1 MIDIK
6 NEKIKKINCYD
17 DSIFLLLENG
27 DLYASPSV
35 VNISGINHQEPV
47 SQGAFIKVA
56 SKVNDICHGHRGLKY
71 FVSNNQLYRIDQK
84 KETFINEFGQRDKD
98 FIIRQIDFFKDKIV
112 KEVFFGSETSVCH
125 VLTDDMK
132 LYSNSSSNNK
142 DDFYLDANDDIKI
155 KTFSCGQSCNF
166 ILSED
171 GYLYG
176 KGGICTQSNIVLSN
190 NQYYEKSVQEFTK
203 IDFGEKIKLFGTP
216 YYYGRCRTNDL
227 FYNGTVSFTVVV
239 ITESG
244 RVLMSSVQ
252 KKNSN
257 EKIFAFEEIC
267 NLKDCGVEIE
277 KIEYDESGALLHIKN
292 SSDILYIHSYNDQ
305 TRFPSYNVQFG
316 NYTIFGAELLRNVKQ
331 LCVGDGSYQVTYL
344 TNNNEIFVGCNINL
358 YNYSYEEKYRN
369 VYKQAQIFIND
380 FEGMYN
386 IIGALYWWRGKF
398 ELNGETFSPYIIAYT
413 DKNNRFFLATS
424 KDYSRNIDRRGIQT
438 NKPMPNSF
446 DLITFQEVFFREDK
460 KHIFP
465 LRDAYNF
472 TNPFEKVKKWSKGQL
487 NYKQSGKW
495 MLRPPEDADGNREC
509 YLNLETQRWPTMLP
523 GMYIIQG
530 SWDLRAD
537 GLTAPNFDFQGQS
550 TAKIKFKTTKPG
562 LVKATI
568 NWGSKMRT
576 GIDYMMFTLSNDET
590 PPKFP
595 SCDKYYTLSGDD
607 ITRVETIVEKELSEG
622 ECWLHMTLYTSSPN
636 GLDFYTTYTFI
647 KDVTLNGQLFIGNLG
662 SSFEPIVFAPDKDW
676 NLDNTWLKMNGTWNG
691 EKKITE
697 IKKGENNV
705 IQ

>member
-27 DLYASPSV
+27 DLYASPC
-35 VNISGINHQEPV
+35 VNIPGNQPGN
-47 SQGAFIKVA
+47 QGAFIKVA
-56 SKVNDICHGHRGLKY
+56 SKVNDICHGHRCLKY

-84 KETFINEFGQRDKD
+84 KETFINEFGQTDKD

-112 KEVFFGSETSVCH
+112 KEVFFSFEASVCH

-155 KTFSCGQSCNF
+155 KTFSCTQSCNF

-190 NQYYEKSVQEFTK
+190 NQNYEKSVQEFTK

-227 FYNGTVSFTVVV
+227 FYKKTVNFSVVV

-252 KKNSN
+252 KKNDN

-267 NLKDCGVEIE
+267 NLKDCGIEIE
-277 KIEYDESGALLHIKN
+277 KIEYDEAGALLHIKN

-344 TNNNEIFVGCNINL
+344 TNNNEIFVGCNINM
-358 YNYSYEEKYRN
+358 YNYPYEEKYRN
-369 VYKQAQIFIND
+369 IYKQAQIFIND

-386 IIGALYWWRGKF
+386 IIGAYMGPSKF
-398 ELNGETFSPYIIAYT
+398 ELNGETFSPRIIAYT

-424 KDYSRNIDRRGIQT
+424 KDYSWKIDRRGFQT
-438 NKPMPNSF
+438 NEPMANSF

-465 LRDAYNF
+465 LKNVYNF
-472 TNPFEKVKKWSKGQL
+472 TTPRKLKELAWKKGIGYTKKNKKWAPIILDTEDETGQIEFNL
-487 NYKQSGKW
+487 NFETMRY
-495 MLRPPEDADGNREC
+495 PE
-509 YLNLETQRWPTMLP
+509 TLP
-523 GMYIIQG
+523 GMGIRYG
-530 SWDLRAD
+530 SWTLRAD
-537 GLTAPNFDFQGQS
+537 GLTQPYFDY
-550 TAKIKFKTTKPG
+550 PG
-562 LVKATI
+562 KGSCFIGFTLDKDGPFEATI
-568 NWGSKMRT
+568 NYGGRCSPYDILGFTITESK
-576 GIDYMMFTLSNDET
+576 T
-590 PPKFP
+590 PPTNIDTYDFYVSNLQKT
-595 SCDKYYTLSGDD
+595 K
-607 ITRVETIVEKELSEG
+607 ITSHTISKELTKG
-622 ECWLHMTLYTSSPN
+622 IYYLHITFLTSNPHGVTFDDSYLYVR
-636 GLDFYTTYTFI
+636 
-647 KDVTLNGQLFIGNLG
+647 DVDLKGNLFIGETDET
-662 SSFEPIVFAPDKDW
+662 FEPLIFNPNAVW
-676 NLDNTWLKMNGTWNG
+676 NVKNTWLRMGNSWNG
-691 EKKITE
+691 EKKIIE